1 MFIFKPVNTASY
13 ITLRVPT
20 SQPSPLDVDNL
31 DFTSYTNIKPLFWD
45 SVRNLFALCL
55 IRYEKKDRE
64 VTVA

>member
-20 SQPSPLDVDNL
+20 SQPSALGVDNL
-31 DFTSYTNIKPLFWD
+31 DFTSYTNIKHLFWD

-55 IRYEKKDRE
+55 IRYEKKDKE